1 MAKKVR
7 SQGAPKPKKGRA
19 RVAYV
24 YRYNPESTSGRAVR
38 VRADS
43 PEAQDWPSRKPSVR
57 VAKLEA
63 RARSEII
70 RTGAAIGKTAI
81 PLAVGVGIRGAARA
95 GRAVAAG
102 GRAAKA
108 ALGAAATV
116 GAGTAAAVAG
126 AFAVGYAIGTG
137 LRALWQYLQ
146 PEERDYRKAL
156 AFRKARQEWAA
167 THGREMTAEEVQ
179 AMGRA
184 FKDSLSRSF

>member
-1 MAKKVR
+1 M
-7 SQGAPKPKKGRA
+7 
-19 RVAYV
+19 
-24 YRYNPESTSGRAVR
+24 
-38 VRADS
+38 
-43 PEAQDWPSRKPSVR
+43 
-57 VAKLEA
+57 AKLEA

-81 PLAVGVGIRGAARA
+81 PLAVGVGVRGAARV
-95 GRAVAAG
+95 GSKVAAG